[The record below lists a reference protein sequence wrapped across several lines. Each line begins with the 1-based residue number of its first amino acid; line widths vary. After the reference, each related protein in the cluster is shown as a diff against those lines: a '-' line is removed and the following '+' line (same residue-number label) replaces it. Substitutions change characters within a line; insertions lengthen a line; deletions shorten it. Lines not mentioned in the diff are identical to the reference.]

1 MFKGKKKKI
10 KNILMFFRLIVDPC
24 VYCYILFIALSLY
37 EIELCAPGN
46 NNNKDTQVNQQIFT
60 AFARAEQSD
69 DAIEQQIHCYSES
82 NGVLSDECGIS
93 ELLHSVNNAV
103 NELGNLSKA
112 KHMLQNFLLN
122 KHDIFYQPENNVLK
136 FESRDIPAA
145 RTGDERSNVIQQVE
159 DTIHAL
165 QALAMVFRLGKQYD
179 KALTCY
185 QKAFKLQ
192 MVHGALPFN
201 LLNSYVNVHGVLCQ
215 AGNFSKAA
223 NVIEHLKQN
232 LFPAFVSEPS
242 SSALVTDL
250 VNEMTAHVLNC
261 QGKEFLAAQLLS
273 NIGVSSGED
282 TLEAQHGRKLL
293 TYLVRAAARPLRLL
307 NASSHL
313 IQELFPENHQ
323 CYSSNSSLLSCV
335 ARIPESLSH
344 LRGENDETQR
354 IRQLLSIKDASS
366 TDKDRSK
373 KQNLIHT
380 VSKVTRVFS
389 DIDQFYMPH
398 YVDTNIKNPQ
408 PIYESNHPLALWLTP
423 ITDKISSYTGALV
436 DEYYMLRRTG
446 KLFTDPDCIAVNMM
460 NESLQGW
467 RRYTINGIWT
477 PLNKT
482 TLCSTVT
489 PVACELYEALRLL
502 INNLTLFHDSNGSQ
516 IYDKNGSRV
525 NTFVATAATQVVR
538 IGYSSLDPGTWIRP
552 HFGSSNGTHYCQH

>member
-1 MFKGKKKKI
+1 
-10 KNILMFFRLIVDPC
+10 MFFRRILDPC
-24 VYCYILFIALSLY
+24 VYCYSLFITLSLY
-37 EIELCAPGN
+37 EIALCAPGN
-46 NNNKDTQVNQQIFT
+46 NNNKDTQVNQIFT
-60 AFARAEQSD
+60 AFARAEQK
-69 DAIEQQIHCYSES
+69 DAVEQIQCYSES
-82 NGVLSDECGIS
+82 NSVSECGIF

-122 KHDIFYQPENNVLK
+122 KHDIYQPENNVLK
-136 FESRDIPAA
+136 FQSIDIPAA
-145 RTGDERSNVIQQVE
+145 HTEDERINVIQQVE
-159 DTIHAL
+159 DTIQAL
-165 QALAMVFRLGKQYD
+165 QALATVFRLDKQYG

-201 LLNSYVNVHGVLCQ
+201 LLDSYINVHGVLCQ

-223 NVIEHLKQN
+223 NVIKHLKQN
-232 LFPAFVSEPS
+232 LYTAFVSEET
-242 SSALVTDL
+242 SALVTDL

-261 QGKEFLAAQLLS
+261 QGKEFLAAQLIS
-273 NIGVSSGED
+273 NIRVSSGND

-313 IQELFPENHQ
+313 IHELFRVNHQ
-323 CYSSNSSLLSCV
+323 CYASNSSLLSCV

-344 LRGENDETQR
+344 LRGKNDETQR

-366 TDKDRSK
+366 TDKDRLK
-373 KQNLIHT
+373 KQNLSHT

-389 DIDQFYMPH
+389 DIDQFYIPH

-502 INNLTLFHDSNGSQ
+502 INNLTLFHDSIGSQ

-552 HFGSSNGTHYCQH
+552 HYGSSNGTHYCQH